1 MQSHGSENTGRRFV
15 LGWPATVGA
24 SLACATAALL
34 ASGVIPSPLAF
45 HSLLLAAIA
54 WIYVGF
60 SLQDGRGS
68 AVAIEGVVAF
78 GFFVAALL
86 GLVYTP
92 YLIAVG
98 FVAHALWD
106 VLHHDG
112 AGGIGTSVPSWY
124 PRFCAVYD
132 IAHAALFVALGTI
145 NAV

>member
-1 MQSHGSENTGRRFV
+1 VHSHDSDSTARRFT
-15 LGWPATVGA
+15 LGWPATVGG

-60 SLQDGRGS
+60 ALQDGRAS
-68 AVAIEGVVAF
+68 AVGLEGVVAF
-78 GFFVAALL
+78 VFFAAALL

-106 VLHHDG
+106 LLHHEG
-112 AGGIGTSVPSWY
+112 AGGIGTSLPSWY

-132 IAHAALFVALGTI
+132 IVHAALFVVLGTV